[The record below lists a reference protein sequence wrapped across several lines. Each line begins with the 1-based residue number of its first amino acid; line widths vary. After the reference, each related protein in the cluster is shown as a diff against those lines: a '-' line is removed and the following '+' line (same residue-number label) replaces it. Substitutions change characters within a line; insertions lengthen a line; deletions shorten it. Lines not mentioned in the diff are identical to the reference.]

1 MLSKVLVKSTQRG
14 FTVVELLITVG
25 IISILTAAIVAVI
38 RPLDYIKRSRD
49 TRRISD
55 LKVIQTALEQY
66 YGSENSYPGSV
77 PTDGSA
83 LVNPEGT
90 VTFLNMTPKD
100 PESPSK
106 NYCYFQGACSGG
118 SADSSKYTLCAS
130 LEMSSG
136 TSCAA
141 CPTNNYCST
150 NPF

>member
-1 MLSKVLVKSTQRG
+1 MLVQIGDKSRQKG
-14 FTVVELLITVG
+14 FTVVELLITIG
-25 IISILTAAIVAVI
+25 IIAILTAAIVAVI

-66 YGSENSYPGSV
+66 YGTENSYPSSV

-83 LVNPEGT
+83 LVNPSGT
-90 VTFLNMTPKD
+90 VTFLNTTPKD

-106 NYCYFQGACSGG
+106 DYCYFQGACSGE
-118 SADSSKYTLCAS
+118 SAESSYTLCAS

-141 CPTNNYCST
+141 CPTNNYCAT

>member
-1 MLSKVLVKSTQRG
+1 MKSRVLAKSTRRG
-14 FTVVELLITVG
+14 FTVVELLVTIG

-66 YGSENSYPGSV
+66 YGSENVYPATI

-83 LVNPEGT
+83 LVNPGGT
-90 VTFLNMTPKD
+90 VTFLNTTPKD
-100 PESPSK
+100 PDSTK
-106 NYCYFQGACSGG
+106 TYTYFQGACDGT
-118 SADSSKYTLCAS
+118 ASSTKYTLCTD
-130 LEMSSG
+130 LEMSTG
-136 TSCAA
+136 TSCPDAGISG
-141 CPTNNYCST
+141 NYCAI